1 MAKGVE
7 RRQQGMSDG
16 DCKTSSGSIPFWTR
30 SKKHWAE
37 RERSRSELELYH
49 LDGQQQSH
57 YQVKHMME
65 LAGEALDNFIKAQ
78 KHFMDAIADETAKAT
93 GGKRVNGVHKVKK
106 TQLSALAREATQS
119 FIEAQRKLVDLA
131 AE

>member
-1 MAKGVE
+1 
-7 RRQQGMSDG
+7 
-16 DCKTSSGSIPFWTR
+16 
-30 SKKHWAE
+30 
-37 RERSRSELELYH
+37 
-49 LDGQQQSH
+49 
-57 YQVKHMME
+57 MME
-65 LAGEALDNFIKAQ
+65 LAGEAMDNFIKAQ